1 MHPYVLYN
9 HNIVQNTEAIFRV
22 GQLGLLSGWGV
33 FSTLRIYE
41 GIPFAFDRH
50 WQRLQND
57 AELLNIDLC
66 LTIDNAETNI
76 MKLITANA
84 AVESSLRICVFRSEG
99 GYWAGPGSGNTS
111 DLVAMTNDLH
121 QWKDSVRLGVNNHAR
136 FAASH
141 FAGTKTLSWAHNL
154 TLLENARR
162 NGFDETIL
170 INEHGEVTECTSA
183 NLFVAINGVAYTPP
197 LTSGPLPGVTRAL
210 MLEELDLSTASV
222 QEKALTLE
230 DLLDAE
236 EVFITSTTRELLPVS
251 HILDNPIGQNPGGP
265 WPLMERLRIGLNKYV
280 RDYIKEHQNRTNTPS

>member
-1 MHPYVLYN
+1 MHQHVLYN
-9 HNIVQNTEAIFRV
+9 DDIVQSTEAIFRV

-41 GIPFAFDRH
+41 GIPFALDRH

-66 LTIDNAETNI
+66 LAVDNVEKNI
-76 MKLITANA
+76 LKLITANA
-84 AVESSLRICVFRSEG
+84 AVESSLRICVFRSED

-121 QWKDSVRLGVNNHAR
+121 QWKDSVRLEVNNHAR

-141 FAGTKTLSWAHNL
+141 FTGTKTLSWAHNL

-183 NLFVAINGVAYTPP
+183 NLFAAINGVVCTPP

-210 MLEELDLSTASV
+210 MLEELNLPTISV
-222 QEKALTLE
+222 KEKILTLE
-230 DLLDAE
+230 DLLSAE

-251 HILDNPIGQNPGGP
+251 HILDNPIGVNPAGP
-265 WPLMERLRIGLNKYV
+265 WPLMEKLRIALKKYV
-280 RDYIKEHQNRTNTPS
+280 RDYIRKNQNRRNTYP